1 MAAQTITGIV
11 GKGGNLLEIDETL
24 PAPFNT
30 TTNPVYL
37 SPNWQYVNGTSATA
51 LAINQWF
58 EPSGTPITLAAS
70 ASVTYTLTALTD
82 GLGRAV
88 SFAGGVRFWGILVTT
103 RTAGDYL
110 TVGAAASNPWT
121 SPFAGTTPA
130 IKVFDLLVL
139 SVGSTDEYAVAA
151 GSNEQIKIVNS
162 GSNAITFK
170 FIMAGCLT

>member
-1 MAAQTITGIV
+1 MAAQNITGRV
-11 GKGGNLLEIDETL
+11 GQGLKLIEIDEVL

-30 TTNPVYL
+30 TPVASYL
-37 SPNWQYVNGTSATA
+37 SPSWAYVNGTSATA

-58 EPSGTPITLAAS
+58 VPASSPITLASA

-82 GLGRAV
+82 AISRTV
-88 SFAGGVRFWGILVTT
+88 SFAGGVKLWGILVTS

-130 IKVFDLLVL
+130 IKVYDLFVL
-139 SVGSTDEYAVAA
+139 GVGSTDKYAVAA
-151 GSNEQIKIVNS
+151 GSNEQIKVVNS
-162 GSNAITFK
+162 GSNPITFN
-170 FIMAGCLT
+170 FLMAGCLT